1 MNGVTYEEIMQKLK
15 ELGSEQTKQIYNNH
29 GVKEP
34 YFGVKI
40 GDLKKLVKY
49 VKKDHELALRLY
61 DSGNHDAMYLAG
73 LSVNPKLISKETLC
87 DWAQKAYWYMAAEY
101 TVAQVAA
108 ESDYAIELAR
118 EWMKSEEEMIAVCG
132 WSTYSNYL
140 SITPDEKLNV
150 AEISDLL
157 NQVKN
162 NIHSERNRVRY
173 VMNGFVI
180 SVGAYVTEL
189 SEEAKEVAA
198 YIGKVQV
205 DVGNTACKVPLA
217 AEYIKK
223 IEVKNRVGLKR
234 KTCIC

>member
-1 MNGVTYEEIMQKLK
+1 MTYEEIMQKLE
-15 ELGSEQTKQIYNNH
+15 ELGSEQTKQIYLNH

-49 VKKDHELALRLY
+49 VKKNHELALKLY

-73 LSVNPKLISKETLC
+73 FSINPKLISKETLQ
-87 DWAQKAYWYMAAEY
+87 DWAKKAYWYMAAEY
-101 TVAQVAA
+101 TVAQVTA
-108 ESDYAIELAR
+108 ESDYALELAR
-118 EWMKSEEEMIAVCG
+118 EWMKSEDEMVAVCG

-140 SITPDEKLNV
+140 SITPDEKLDI
-150 AEISDLL
+150 AEIKTLL

-162 NIHSERNRVRY
+162 TVHEERNRVRY
-173 VMNGFVI
+173 VMNGFVL

-189 SEEAKEVAA
+189 CEEAKQVAEF
-198 YIGKVQV
+198 IGKVHV

-217 AEYIKK
+217 SEYIKK
-223 IEVKNRVGLKR
+223 IEMKNRVGMKR